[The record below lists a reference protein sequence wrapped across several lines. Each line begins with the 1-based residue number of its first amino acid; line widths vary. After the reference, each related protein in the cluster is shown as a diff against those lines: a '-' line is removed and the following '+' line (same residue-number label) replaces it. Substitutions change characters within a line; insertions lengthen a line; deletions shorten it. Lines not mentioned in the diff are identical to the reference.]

1 MGRKSKLTDDIKFQ
15 IDQLNLEGLSIR
27 KIADQLKISKSL
39 IGNYLK
45 TITDSEDQPPHPQ
58 SLNYGAG
65 CPCKDCLN
73 WRLIQATK
81 R

>member
-1 MGRKSKLTDDIKFQ
+1 MGRKSKLTDDIKIQ

-27 KIADQLKISKSL
+27 KIAEQLKISKSL

-45 TITDSEDQPPHPQ
+45 SQANLKDQPPHPQ
-58 SLNYGAG
+58 ALNYGRG

-81 R
+81 L